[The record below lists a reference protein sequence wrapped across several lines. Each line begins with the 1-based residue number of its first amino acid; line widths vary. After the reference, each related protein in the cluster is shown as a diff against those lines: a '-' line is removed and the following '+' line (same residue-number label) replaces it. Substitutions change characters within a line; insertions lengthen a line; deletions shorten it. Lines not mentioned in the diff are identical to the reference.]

1 MTRPTVLLALLL
13 LAAFGIAWQWWPRR
27 EPSSQP
33 EPPAP
38 WPGHPT
44 GATGNSTTP
53 VWGTFRDPYCDSL
66 QERGAP

>member
-1 MTRPTVLLALLL
+1 MRPILLLAFLL

-44 GATGNSTTP
+44 GATGNSTVP
-53 VWGTFRDPYCDSL
+53 VTFRESYCDSL
-66 QERGAP
+66 RESGRL